1 MYSPQLQTVAAL
13 TFGCA
18 KPVIFFSTEF
28 IYLFNYLFNPQL
40 DTVQVRET

>member
-18 KPVIFFSTEF
+18 KPVIFSTEF
-28 IYLFNYLFNPQL
+28 IYLFNYLINPQL
-40 DTVQVRET
+40 DTVHVRET